1 MIGRVRSSFLC
12 KRQRTMLNWFQYPL
26 HNYCTF
32 FRARAATYRAQRA
45 SLFDVLFRSAL
56 FNLFN
61 KTLLLLSACY
71 CCVRSTAVKCPP
83 RAKYCKLR
91 SHRLFVHCWAG
102 LFTSVFIL
110 ARLESI
116 VGAIAF
122 GRVAKRMDGRWCSLH
137 TSLRPIPFR
146 LFPRR

>member
-26 HNYCTF
+26 HNYCAF
-32 FRARAATYRAQRA
+32 FRARARQ
-45 SLFDVLFRSAL
+45 LIG
-56 FNLFN
+56 
-61 KTLLLLSACY
+61 LSARRCLMSCSGPRCSIY
-71 CCVRSTAVKCPP
+71 LTKLSCCCCVRSTAVKCPP

-102 LFTSVFIL
+102 LFTSVFIP

-122 GRVAKRMDGRWCSLH
+122 GRVAKRTDGRWCSLH